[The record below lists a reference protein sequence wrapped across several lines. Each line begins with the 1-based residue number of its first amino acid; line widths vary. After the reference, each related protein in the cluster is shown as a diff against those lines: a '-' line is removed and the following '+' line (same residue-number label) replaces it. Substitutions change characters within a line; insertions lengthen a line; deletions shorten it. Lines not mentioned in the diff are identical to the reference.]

1 MARQAGTCVSTHH
14 TSRHPDGTLV
24 PLMKE
29 VETVSVADTCQSV
42 PCAHHTPGLGTRLA
56 SFVGQLG

>member
-1 MARQAGTCVSTHH
+1 MEKQAMLPPAQAGTCGPTHH

-29 VETVSVADTCQSV
+29 VEIVTAAATCQRV
-42 PCAHHTPGLGTRLA
+42 PCARVCLTWGHG
-56 SFVGQLG
+56 